1 MNSNNLNKDIFYKSD
16 DLVVSSSLFT
26 TSTPTKKGEYD
37 RGSET
42 SHINKKLI
50 NIQNNIMDTDFI
62 PNDSYGSTTFKKNT
76 DGIIN
81 HYGGRR
87 KGSGDS
93 ASVRVPLD
101 ATDTIS
107 TSAYTSSYTSSF
119 TPSSY
124 SLSSYTPSNYPSS
137 YSTITSSDIDDR
149 SSSSSTT
156 TTDSSS
162 VTNSND
168 SDSDQHLDHKKTENS
183 KPKKIKQKSEGGK
196 KKDPSNESKNK
207 ESNDKKS
214 IKKKHK

>member
-42 SHINKKLI
+42 SHINKKLM

-107 TSAYTSSYTSSF
+107 TSAYTSSF